1 MLVYKLHYR
10 AAVNLVLLRHCSFD
24 AVTILTCLHTPNI
37 RFLSVTCVT
46 WCHFFTA
53 VASEEK
59 ERYRNSRQ
67 GSRSRRRLL
76 SSDSFRG
83 EASGKGSSK
92 GGKLAS
98 EDGEW
103 RAAW

>member
-1 MLVYKLHYR
+1 MPISIWNTLSMCHMCNLTSLLH
-10 AAVNLVLLRHCSFD
+10 
-24 AVTILTCLHTPNI
+24 
-37 RFLSVTCVT
+37 
-46 WCHFFTA
+46 TA

-98 EDGEW
+98 EDGEC
-103 RAAW
+103 

>member
-1 MLVYKLHYR
+1 MLQAECGARQPTEDVSR
-10 AAVNLVLLRHCSFD
+10 TRHQHEAYLNWPS
-24 AVTILTCLHTPNI
+24 TC
-37 RFLSVTCVT
+37 
-46 WCHFFTA
+46 TA

-92 GGKLAS
+92 GGKLAN
-98 EDGEW
+98 EDGECLP
-103 RAAW
+103 RVG